1 MLSFFEE
8 FGISID
14 DVVEPQVEEH
24 YTGKAKVSHSEVS
37 TEEAK
42 SMYNDFANGE
52 VVVTAEYTAIAVS
65 DEYKKTV
72 LVMRKADKKFFI
84 VTAEGFL
91 GKTWGIETIVG
102 MRVPMVSV
110 IEEPEVTEEVAEE
123 TTEEPVA
130 EEVAEVVA
138 EETVVNEEPVV
149 AEEPVVNEEVEIALA
164 NSLVVD
170 SIDTAIQTYKQF
182 KGIKPKIFFFA
193 RFRRYLDIT
202 LIPVFNRVESMG
214 KELLRELG
222 YLQNNVD
229 NLMRM
234 ITNMGN
240 NNNKKVEVTV

>member
-8 FGISID
+8 FGITID
-14 DVVEPQVEEH
+14 DVVEPKVEH
-24 YTGKAKVSHSEVS
+24 FTGKAQLSHREVE

-42 SMYNDFANGE
+42 SMYNDFINGE
-52 VVVTAEYTAIAVS
+52 VVDTVNFTAIAVS

-72 LVMRKADKKFFI
+72 LVMRKADKKFFV

-91 GKTWGIETIVG
+91 GKTWGIETIVS
-102 MRVPMVSV
+102 MRVPMPVAV
-110 IEEPEVTEEVAEE
+110 VEEPVTETEE
-123 TTEEPVA
+123 PTEEIAEEPVA
-130 EEVAEVVA
+130 EEVAEVV

-182 KGIKPKIFFFA
+182 KGIKPKVFFFA

-240 NNNKKVEVTV
+240 NNKKVEVTV

>member
-1 MLSFFEE
+1 MMSFFEE

-24 YTGKAKVSHSEVS
+24 YTGKARIDHTEIT

-52 VVVTAEYTAIAVS
+52 VVDTVNYTAIAIS

-72 LVMRKADKKFFI
+72 LVMRKADKKFFV
-84 VTAEGFL
+84 VTSEGFL
-91 GKTWGIETIVG
+91 GRHFAIETIVG
-102 MRVPMVSV
+102 MRVPMVAV
-110 IEEPEVTEEVAEE
+110 VEEPEVTVE

-138 EETVVNEEPVV
+138 EETEEIAVEPVVEIEEPV
-149 AEEPVVNEEVEIALA
+149 AEEVEIALA

-170 SIDTAIQTYKQF
+170 SIDTAISTYRQF
-182 KGIKPKIFFFA
+182 KGIKPKVFFFT

-202 LIPVFNRVESMG
+202 LIPVFNKVECMD

-229 NLMRM
+229 NLMRT
-234 ITNMGN
+234 IKTISMGN
-240 NNNKKVEVTV
+240 DKKVEVTV